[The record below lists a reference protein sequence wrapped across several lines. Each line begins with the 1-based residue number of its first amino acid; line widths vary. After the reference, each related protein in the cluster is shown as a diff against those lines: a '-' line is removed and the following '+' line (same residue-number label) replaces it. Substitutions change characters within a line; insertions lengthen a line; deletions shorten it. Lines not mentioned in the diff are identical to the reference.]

1 MAESAADTAA
11 KQAARR
17 AVYQAALPDQ
27 PDRTK
32 MPHNSAPGFSDAV
45 ASFLSR
51 IGNGIQ
57 VVMTTSWLADEIAEC
72 DEPEEPLYAYIK
84 DNFLCEELSAV
95 GAKRFWFSEDKFS
108 RMLEKISER
117 PRIAEAL
124 NLLEDHGVSLESVID
139 ESCCVE
145 NDFEDQAVPVYKQIK
160 RSIARSK
167 TVVTF
172 AQLFDSAHHTA

>member
-1 MAESAADTAA
+1 
-11 KQAARR
+11 
-17 AVYQAALPDQ
+17 
-27 PDRTK
+27 
-32 MPHNSAPGFSDAV
+32 MPHTHNSAAAGFSDAV

-72 DEPEEPLYAYIK
+72 EPEEPLYAYIK

-124 NLLEDHGVSLESVID
+124 NLLEDHGVSLKSVID

-145 NDFEDQAVPVYKQIK
+145 NDFEDQAVPVYKWIK
-160 RSIARSK
+160 RSIAHSK

-172 AQLFDSAHHTA
+172 AQLLDYTA